1 LMGAEQLAWLKEGLA
16 ASRARV
22 KIVAVGVQVLADYHQ
37 YDGYLNYPHER
48 AELMRWIREQRIEGV
63 VFVSGDRHLSE
74 LMRDDE
80 RVGYPLYE
88 LTASPVGNR
97 VFTTG
102 LEQPNPI
109 RIDGYADGFNY
120 GLLDVDTVSDPGTI
134 TFLLADAEGNQVL
147 RHEVTLDRLRFDSR

>member
-1 LMGAEQLAWLKEGLA
+1 
-16 ASRARV
+16 
-22 KIVAVGVQVLADYHQ
+22 VAVGVQVLADYHQ
-37 YDGYLNYPHER
+37 YDGYLNYPDER
-48 AELMRWIREQRIEGV
+48 AALMRWIRDQRIEGV

-97 VFTTG
+97 VFRTG

-109 RIDGYADGFNY
+109 RIGGYAAGFNY
-120 GLLDVDTVSDPGTI
+120 GLLDVDTVNGPGTV
-134 TFLLADAEGNQVL
+134 TFLLKDERGVEVL
-147 RHEVTLDRLRFDSR
+147 RHQVPLDELHFQPAGRTRR